1 MDTLIHCAYETDT
14 DMVGSVQEQ
23 RMKMAGSL
31 RILVH
36 TARPG
41 TVERAIAERHPDAVI
56 TTCDSFDA
64 LPEAARGDHHV
75 AYTEHFERRPYPR
88 GALLAQP
95 SLRFVHVSGA
105 GINHLVPWDRER
117 VHVCNAGG
125 VQDEAMAQ
133 FAIARLIAVNCR
145 FFRYHD
151 QQRAH
156 LWEPHDVMRSI
167 GGTLT
172 VVGLG
177 RIGQACARIGRALG
191 MAVYGVRARPQP
203 VDGLEKV
210 VGPDRL
216 GEVLALCDYAIVVT
230 PLTDATRGLIGAP
243 ELAAAKPGVIVH
255 NMSRGGVVD
264 EDALITALQ
273 SGHVA
278 AASLDVFAEEPLPPD
293 SPLWDMENVHITPHV
308 GGMLTWQDYDRLSVK
323 VFLDNL
329 DRFVRGAPLAN
340 LVDPA
345 RGY

>member
-1 MDTLIHCAYETDT
+1 
-14 DMVGSVQEQ
+14 MVVPFEEERHG
-23 RMKMAGSL
+23 MAGPL

-36 TARPG
+36 AERPG
-41 TVERAIAERHPDAVI
+41 MVARAVAERHPDAVI

-64 LPEAARGDHHV
+64 LPDAARGDHHV
-75 AYTEHFERRPYPR
+75 AYTERFERRPFLR
-88 GALLAQP
+88 EALLAQP
-95 SLRFVHVSGA
+95 SLRFIHVSGA
-105 GINHLVPWDRER
+105 GINHLAPWNPEKVLVR
-117 VHVCNAGG
+117 NAGG

-133 FAIARLIAVNCR
+133 FAIGRLIAINCR

-156 LWEPHDVMRSI
+156 LWQPHDVIRST

-177 RIGQACARIGRALG
+177 RIGRACARVGRALG
-191 MAVYGVRARPQP
+191 MTVYGVRARPQP
-203 VDGLEKV
+203 LDGVEKV

-216 GEVLALCDYAIVVT
+216 NEVLALCDHVIVVT
-230 PLTDATRGLIGAP
+230 PLTDATRGLIGAAA
-243 ELAAAKPGVIVH
+243 LAAARPGVILH

-264 EDALITALQ
+264 EEALISALR
-273 SGHVA
+273 SGQVG
-278 AASLDVFAEEPLPPD
+278 AASLDVFAREPLPAD

-308 GGMLTWQDYDRLSVK
+308 GGMLTWQDYDRLSIE

-329 DRFVRGAPLAN
+329 DRFVLGQPLAN
-340 LVDPA
+340 LIDPA